1 MNEDIKI
8 LREALAKYALYVEG
22 DGSDPMGIPHVLY
35 RETKEQFREACDPD
49 RIRRLLDDA
58 ERYQIWRD
66 AYTSENPE
74 QPATERILLNMAN
87 AWTAGDVDYF
97 LGQARKA

>member
-8 LREALAKYALYVEG
+8 LREALAQF
-22 DGSDPMGIPHVLY
+22 DPKTHRPLDFSIHC
-35 RETKEQFREACDPD
+35 TPD

-58 ERYQIWRD
+58 ERYQIWRN

-97 LGQARKA
+97 LDQARKA